1 MLFTGATSFD
11 QPLNWDTS
19 KVTNMEGMFD
29 KATAFNQAIGN
40 WKISNVNNMGS
51 MFFSAINF
59 NQDISSWNVS
69 KVTNYVDFALYSA
82 LTSANA
88 PSKDG
93 TKLPTTK

>member
-19 KVTNMEGMFD
+19 KVTNMRSMFTD
-29 KATAFNQAIGN
+29 AISFDQPIRD
-40 WKISNVNNMGS
+40 WDTSNVTNMNS
-51 MFFSAINF
+51 MFLHAESF
-59 NQDISSWNVS
+59 NQDISNWNTDNVS
-69 KVTNYVDFALYSA
+69 DYVYFATDSA